1 MLQANVLEAKNGL
14 SGLLR
19 LLESGQ
25 EDCVVIARHNKP
37 VAKLVP
43 VQEPSAASR
52 IGIARGKALYTDDW
66 DSPETNGE
74 VAALFGV
81 AQ

>member
-1 MLQANVLEAKNGL
+1 MVTANVLEAKNGL

-43 VQEPSAASR
+43 IDAPETSQR
-52 IGIARGKALYTDDW
+52 IGVAKGKRLFAEGWDDSETNAEIARM
-66 DSPETNGE
+66 
-74 VAALFGV
+74 FGV
-81 AQ
+81 EQ